1 MWQLK
6 NMARF
11 PYMKSWNYKVKPL
24 GFEVCTVLYLS
35 NQISQWQISQNWTAP
50 PSASTIMRVSILN
63 SVWPLQIISAAKC
76 IWLFCVQARVLS
88 RSRLCHRSARAARDL
103 PYGQHLGYEVIQS
116 MSGGGMSYGMRF
128 RAGGCISRSDIQNFQ
143 DLSCNVFICD
153 CVSSLHSV
161 NRFLVHETFNSAWL
175 LVAHCLV
182 KKFNIR
188 GRKPWTLTLVKS
200 KLRLHHC

>member
-35 NQISQWQISQNWTAP
+35 NQISQWQISQHWTAP

-76 IWLFCVQARVLS
+76 IWLFCVQARVL
-88 RSRLCHRSARAARDL
+88 
-103 PYGQHLGYEVIQS
+103 S

-182 KKFNIR
+182 KKFYIR